1 MNAEQPLALRLW
13 RRAPWSGNPLMRRSD
28 RVESAL
34 VLAVALFVLVLI
46 PFAAA
51 YGTATYARIGQLA
64 MQEHQQRHQVAAVL
78 LEEPA
83 PVRADALTDTATRG
97 PGDPERATA
106 RWTTEAGETRT
117 GRVEVPF
124 GAKPG
129 ETIDIW
135 IDSNGD
141 PVAAPRTGSDGVVA
155 GIVAALT
162 VWGMGSGV
170 ALLLLYGVHRAGAKR
185 RISAL
190 DREWN
195 DVGRSPGW
203 SMG

>member
-28 RVESAL
+28 RFESAL
-34 VLAVALFVLVLI
+34 VLIVVMFVLALVPL
-46 PFAAA
+46 AAA
-51 YGTATYARIGQLA
+51 YGTATYARVGQLA
-64 MQEHQQRHQVAAVL
+64 LQEHLERHEVTAIL

-83 PVRADALTDTATRG
+83 PTGAGAMTDTATRG
-97 PGDPERATA
+97 PADADRATA
-106 RWTTEAGETRT
+106 RWTTTTGETRT
-117 GRVEVPF
+117 GKVETPY
-124 GAKPG
+124 GAEPG

-135 IDSNGD
+135 IDSTGD

-155 GIVAALT
+155 GISAALT
-162 VWGMGSGV
+162 VWGVGSGL
-170 ALLLLYGVHRAGAKR
+170 ALLLVYGVHRVGVR
-185 RISAL
+185 RRVSAL

-203 SMG
+203 TLG